1 MKRLDQESSKQARKL
16 NRANNQDQTE
26 MKNESHQRHASEDL
40 NSLNNDLSINTQ
52 QDDDDE
58 EELISKSIDY
68 CRRFRINFKFLDEIL
83 VQTDGTSLSKNKFI
97 MSFCILT

>member
-58 EELISKSIDY
+58 EELISKSID
-68 CRRFRINFKFLDEIL
+68 FAQDFALISNF
-83 VQTDGTSLSKNKFI
+83 
-97 MSFCILT
+97 

>member
-58 EELISKSIDY
+58 EELISKSID
-68 CRRFRINFKFLDEIL
+68 FAEDFALISNF
-83 VQTDGTSLSKNKFI
+83 
-97 MSFCILT
+97 